1 MVGNGGY
8 ILAVGRWWWMEVDIF
23 CLMVGGCGWWR
34 VVVDIFSLV
43 VGGGGY
49 ILADGGWWWVV
60 AWFSLTRKE
69 IGDTLST
76 EASKKD
82 KNKIKANKNI
92 KV

>member
-1 MVGNGGY
+1 M
-8 ILAVGRWWWMEVDIF
+8 
-23 CLMVGGCGWWR
+23 
-34 VVVDIFSLV
+34 

-82 KNKIKANKNI
+82 KNKMKANKNI

>member
-1 MVGNGGY
+1 MVGGGWWWIY
-8 ILAVGRWWWMEVDIF
+8 FRWWWV
-23 CLMVGGCGWWR
+23 
-34 VVVDIFSLV
+34 V

-82 KNKIKANKNI
+82 KNKMKANKNI